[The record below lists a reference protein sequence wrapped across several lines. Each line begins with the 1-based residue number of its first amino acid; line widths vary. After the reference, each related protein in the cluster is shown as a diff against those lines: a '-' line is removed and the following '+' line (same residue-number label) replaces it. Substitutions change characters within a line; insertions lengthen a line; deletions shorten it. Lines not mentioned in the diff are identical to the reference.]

1 MQLIK
6 KHPITIFFY
15 LLYLAILYSDIARTQ
30 AYTQTGHAP
39 CGIPGTF
46 LFAPMFGFVIAI
58 NAIGRS
64 ADQTKF
70 YLCILALIIIPPVI
84 LSRF

>member
-15 LLYLAILYSDIARTQ
+15 LLYMVIFYSDIVRDQEYA
-30 AYTQTGHAP
+30 QTGHAQ
-39 CGIPGTF
+39 CGIPGT
-46 LFAPMFGFVIAI
+46 LIVGPIFGLVIAA

-64 ADQTKF
+64 ADQTWF
-70 YLCILALIIIPPVI
+70 YLCMLALIIIPPLI